1 MQAVIQMPFK
11 ALRLTVLFTSLII
24 AGIQAQDIRLSRIE
38 PPFWWTG
45 MNDPGLQLLVY
56 GDNIGLTTPRI
67 TGQGVTVS
75 SFTRVRNDNYLFIE
89 LLINGKAEPVTLRID
104 FLYKD
109 SVLFSKPYELEQR
122 RPGSADRRGFSSSDV
137 IYLLMPDRFVNGDP
151 GNDSVAGMA
160 EHRDRSN
167 PDGRHGGDL
176 QGVTDHLN
184 YLADLGI
191 TALWMNPFL
200 ENNNPKYSYHG
211 YAITD
216 FYRTD
221 PRLGTNEMFVSLV
234 EACHRKGIKVIMDQ
248 ILNHASIQHPFMQDP
263 PDESWVHQHPEFT
276 RSNFRAS
283 TIMDPYASQYD
294 RDRMLNGWFDH
305 HMPDLN
311 QKDPLLLRYLIQNS
325 IWWIEYANLDG
336 IRLDTQPYPD
346 GDATA
351 AWSSALFMEYPFFNV
366 VGEAWMQQESMTAY
380 FQKDTPNPDGY
391 NSGIP
396 TVTDFPLYYALN
408 RSFNEKEGWDEGLAR
423 IYLLRAQDYLYGNPD
438 KKLLFCD
445 NHDLNR
451 FYSGIGE
458 DMNAYRMGLTYIM
471 TSPGIP
477 MIYYGTE
484 ILATG
489 FESQGH
495 GFIRTDFPGGW
506 QEDAV
511 NCFIVA
517 GRTESQNE
525 AFDFLQKLL
534 SWRKTNPAIHS
545 GKMIHFVP
553 EDGIYVFFRES
564 EDATVMV
571 IFNNNDSQKM
581 VTTERFVECMNGCTS
596 ALDPITGER
605 INDVGTIRVSAKS
618 ATILELQ

>member
-1 MQAVIQMPFK
+1 MPFK
-11 ALRLTVLFTSLII
+11 AIRLTVLFTGLFIS
-24 AGIQAQDIRLSRIE
+24 GIHAQDIRIDRIE

-45 MNDPGLQLLVY
+45 MKDPGLQLLVY
-56 GDNIGLTTPRI
+56 GENIGLTTPRI
-67 TGQGVTVS
+67 LHQEVAIS
-75 SFTRVRNDNYLFIE
+75 SFTRVRNENYLFIE
-89 LLINGKAEPVTLRID
+89 LLIREQAKPVNFRID
-104 FLYKD
+104 FLYTD
-109 SVLFSKPYELEQR
+109 SVLFSRTYELKER
-122 RPGSADRRGFSSSDV
+122 RPGSSERKGFNSSDV
-137 IYLLMPDRFVNGDP
+137 IYLLMPDRFANGDP
-151 GNDSVAGMA
+151 GNDTVAGMT
-160 EHRDRSN
+160 EQCDRSN

-176 QGVTDHLN
+176 QGVADHLD
-184 YLADLGI
+184 YLSDLGI

-221 PRLGTNEMFVSLV
+221 PRLGTNETFVSLV
-234 EACHRKGIKVIMDQ
+234 EACHSKGLKVIMDQ
-248 ILNHASIQHPFMQDP
+248 ILNHASIHHPFMQDP
-263 PDESWVHQHPEFT
+263 PDESWVHLHAEFT

-325 IWWIEYANLDG
+325 IWWVEYADLDG

-346 GDATA
+346 KEATA
-351 AWSSALFMEYPFFNV
+351 AWSSALFREYPFFNI
-366 VGEAWMQQESMTAY
+366 VGEAWIQQESMTAY
-380 FQKDTPNPDGY
+380 FQKDTRNPDGY

-396 TVTDFPLYYALN
+396 TVTDFPLYYALTQ
-408 RSFNEKEGWDEGLAR
+408 SFKEKDGWTEGLAR
-423 IYLLRAQDYLYGNPD
+423 IYLLRAQDYLYGNPGN
-438 KKLLFCD
+438 KLLFCD
-445 NHDLNR
+445 NHDLSR
-451 FYSGIGE
+451 YYSSIGKELDQFKMGI
-458 DMNAYRMGLTYIM
+458 TYIL

-484 ILATG
+484 ILMTG

-506 QEDAV
+506 PEDSV
-511 NCFIVA
+511 NCFIRD
-517 GRTESQNE
+517 GRTVEQN
-525 AFDFLQKLL
+525 AVFDFLHKLL

-553 EDGIYVFFRES
+553 EEGIYAFFREH
-564 EDATVMV
+564 EEAMVMV
-571 IFNNNDSQKM
+571 IFNNNGSEKM
-581 VTTERFVECMNGCTS
+581 VSTKKFTECIKGYKS
-596 ALDPITGER
+596 ALNPITGEHTDDIGI
-605 INDVGTIRVSAKS
+605 INVPAKS
-618 ATILELQ
+618 AIILELQ